1 MEDRKMED
9 RKMEDRKIKRVL
21 RVFLCL
27 GACLLLSIPAA
38 RADELHLKDGRVIE
52 AEEVW
57 ELGDAIW
64 YRQGKII
71 ASFAKTEVVRITKP
85 KTEPAANSSSNPPGP
100 GARILSL
107 AGGPAGSANGD
118 EVVSRKISRI
128 ILKGGTQIDADA
140 VWPAVWEDSDRVG
153 YRLGK
158 MQTFIDRSDVERV
171 IREVTINER
180 KAPSSNSSL
189 HYTTGH
195 QGLDQLITSS
205 GDKYGIDPTLIYL
218 VMREESRFDHRAVSR
233 AGARGLMQLMP
244 ATAAKLGVRNIHD
257 PVENVDAGARYLRT
271 LLEMFDGDVNLALAA
286 YNAGEGAVL
295 KYGRRIPPY
304 RETMNYVWR
313 INTAYRRAMAADR
326 NDVP

>member
-1 MEDRKMED
+1 MGIRRRDL
-9 RKMEDRKIKRVL
+9 VSA
-21 RVFLCL
+21 
-27 GACLLLSIPAA
+27 G
-38 RADELHLKDGRVIE
+38 KD
-52 AEEVW
+52 
-57 ELGDAIW
+57 
-64 YRQGKII
+64 I
-71 ASFAKTEVVRITKP
+71 AWFAKTEVVRITKP
-85 KTEPAANSSSNPPGP
+85 KPEPAANSSSNPSGP
-100 GARILSL
+100 GARILSP
-107 AGGPAGSANGD
+107 AGGSAGSATGD

-128 ILKGGTQIDADA
+128 ILKDGTQIDADA
-140 VWPAVWEDSDRVG
+140 FVWPAVWKDSDRVG

-158 MQTFIDRSDVERV
+158 IQTFIDRSDVERV
-171 IREVTINER
+171 IRDVAINER

-189 HYTTGH
+189 RYTTGH

-218 VMREESRFDHRAVSR
+218 VMREESRFNHRAVSR

-271 LLEMFDGDVNLALAA
+271 LLEMFNGDVNLALAA

-304 RETMNYVWR
+304 RETTNYVWR
-313 INTAYRRAMAADR
+313 INTAYRRAMAADQTE
-326 NDVP
+326 VM